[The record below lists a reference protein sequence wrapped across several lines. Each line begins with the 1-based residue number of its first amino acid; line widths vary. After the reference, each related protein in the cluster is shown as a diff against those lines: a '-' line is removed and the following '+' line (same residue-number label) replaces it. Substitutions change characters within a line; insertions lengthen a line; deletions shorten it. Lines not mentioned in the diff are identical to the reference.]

1 MKNRFP
7 RLARLAAAAW
17 KGDPDE
23 LARAARVC
31 LDQEGPRAVREVLLQ
46 LHLFG
51 GFPRMVRA
59 LTLLASILP
68 PVDPAEAPPEAGRLP
83 RPTGNPEK
91 GLALFRRLYGSDA
104 EPVLEHLRNLDP
116 ALPDWILGHAY
127 GSVLSRPALPA
138 EERERLA
145 LLALAATGCWKQWE
159 SHARIARRLGIPAAL
174 LAADLDQTD
183 WLTPRQREAA
193 RAALSSGNSPSEA

>member
-23 LARAARVC
+23 LARAARSC
-31 LDQEGPRAVREVLLQ
+31 LDKEGPRAVREVLLQ

-59 LTLLASILP
+59 LTLLASIP
-68 PVDPAEAPPEAGRLP
+68 PPQEPAGGPPDAGGQP
-83 RPTGNPEK
+83 DDGDQGM
-91 GLALFRRLYGSDA
+91 GLILFRRLYGNDA
-104 EPVLEHLRNLDP
+104 DAVLEHLRNLDP
-116 ALPDWILGHAY
+116 ALPAWILGHAY
-127 GSVLSRPALPA
+127 GRVLSRPGLPV
-138 EERERLA
+138 EDRERLA
-145 LLALAATGCWKQWE
+145 LLALAATGCWKQWG

-174 LAADLDQTD
+174 LAEDLDRTD
-183 WLTPRQREAA
+183 WLTSGQRAKA
-193 RAALSSGNSPSEA
+193 RSALSSGDVPSGA